1 MAVRIP
7 RPRLIERFGSYNNLR
22 SNPYSN
28 SEKILDVRNGVLD
41 PYTQIAQSTLQNS
54 YAVDSLSTFG
64 NTFRARIL
72 GVVEGTPA
80 AHLYPDLY
88 ANSTTTGEIPKYF
101 IFVLRDESDQFA
113 PDPSSYATTVQSY
126 VNTIGLQ
133 GRAISEKPVSETIE
147 SFGIGDIVEVYKP
160 EQNSWNGAVVRKV
173 VVRNNFS
180 ADVVTGD
187 GASFYFNSSGG
198 QPFRSGH
205 GRNVYGGSGPTLP
218 GVTSA
223 EVVDTFK
230 NNRPM
235 KFGVWLNRGVSETMQ
250 DLDDFISMWKN
261 NNIAMVNH
269 MITSQAVDNRNPNLD
284 SSQIPT
290 LSSGDKRWPLN
301 FDEAADGFTPAQ
313 IAQIADKLA
322 TAGIEYTITVWP
334 YPSRALIDDYAAKI
348 RGFIGAAGPEKIKAI
363 EFDVEGASWN
373 TSAWYGD
380 RNFRALDPSEA
391 FADKVEAAKY
401 LLTKMNEIPSI
412 NNGSINLEATTHQG
426 RMGTVGDFVL
436 AAQQAEEEASTSI
449 AKISQW
455 NIQAYSKFVPSEQAV
470 RQPGTF
476 QARAAEKFND
486 QFSSSSPLNPKL
498 GMGLAAYR
506 LSGFDNGTLS
516 PYENVLRCVL
526 STIENSSADRIYF
539 WRVGSLQD
547 QENKNAVYGVTNAY
561 RQVREG
567 DGSFV
572 PEGIDGPGAQALL
585 TRPTNGPIP
594 GYDRLEYDLD
604 GRRRNAVQPQLLQVL
619 QSVASQE
626 NLYIV
631 IWSGGQ
637 PPEGGL
643 DRTGSGRHDFGWAAD
658 IHIYNATTDPATGQ
672 PSKTGSKIRVDRTL
686 AAMTNPE
693 DYRVYEI
700 NGKRIYQIALAFFQ
714 AGITGMGADHDYQ
727 RGDLH
732 VDIANIGNPRDDG
745 RPRLPYWGDDGSDN
759 YTTASALEFVK
770 GAWTAAGNAPP

>member
-54 YAVDSLSTFG
+54 YTVDSLSTFG

-80 AHLYPDLY
+80 AHVYPELY
-88 ANSTTTGEIPKYF
+88 ANSTTTGGIPKYF

-133 GRAISEKPVSETIE
+133 GRAISEKPVGETVE

-160 EQNSWNGAVVRKV
+160 EQNSWNGAIVRKV

-180 ADVVTGD
+180 ENVVTGS

-198 QPFRSGH
+198 QPFRSGY

-235 KFGVWLNRGVSETMQ
+235 KFGVWLDRGVSETMQ

-269 MITSQAVDNRNPNLD
+269 MITSQTVDNRNPNLD

-301 FDEAADGFTPAQ
+301 FDEAADGFSPAQ

-322 TAGIEYTITVWP
+322 AAGIEYTITVWP

-348 RGFIGAAGPEKIKAI
+348 RGFIDAAGPEKIKAI

-380 RNFRALDPSEA
+380 RSFRALDPPVS

-436 AAQQAEEEASTSI
+436 AAQQAEEETTTSI

-455 NIQAYSKFVPSEQAV
+455 NIQAYSKFEPSEQAA

-486 QFSSSSPLNPKL
+486 QFSSSSPLNPKF

-506 LSGFDNGTLS
+506 LSGFDNGALS

-539 WRVGSLQD
+539 WSVGNLQN

-572 PEGIDGPGAQALL
+572 PEGIDGPEPQNIG
-585 TRPTNGPIP
+585 TRVTNGPIP
-594 GYDRLEYDLD
+594 GYDRLAYSN
-604 GRRRNAVQPQLLQVL
+604 GSAIRNLSVQVQLLNIL
-619 QSVASQE
+619 QSVAYQE
-626 NLYIV
+626 DLFIE
-631 IWSGGQ
+631 IFSGGQ
-637 PPEGGL
+637 PLEG
-643 DRTGSGRHDFGWAAD
+643 RRSGSGRHDYGWAAD
-658 IHIYNATTDPATGQ
+658 IHIYNAATDSSTGR
-672 PSKTGSKIRVDRTL
+672 PSRTGSKIRVTREI
-686 AAMTNPE
+686 ANMTSPAQYGSE
-693 DYRVYEI
+693 
-700 NGKRIYQIALAFFQ
+700 RIYQIALSFFQ
-714 AGITGMGADHDYQ
+714 AGITGMGADWDYMS
-727 RGDLH
+727 GDLH
-732 VDIANIGNPRDDG
+732 VDIANIGNPRSSG
-745 RPRLPYWGDDGSDN
+745 PRSAYWGDDGNDN
-759 YTTASALEFVK
+759 FTTASALEFVK
-770 GAWTAAGNAPP
+770 RAWVEAGNAPP

>member
-72 GVVEGTPA
+72 GVAAGRPA

-88 ANSTTTGEIPKYF
+88 ANSTTTGEIPEYF

-147 SFGIGDIVEVYKP
+147 SFGRGDIVEVYKP
-160 EQNSWNGAVVRKV
+160 EQNSWNGAIVRKV

-180 ADVVTGD
+180 EDVVTGS

-198 QPFRSGH
+198 QPFRSGY
-205 GRNVYGGSGPTLP
+205 GRNVYGSSGPTLP
-218 GVTSA
+218 GITSA

-235 KFGVWLNRGVSETMQ
+235 KFGVWLNKGVSETMQ
-250 DLDDFISMWKN
+250 GLDDFISIWKN

-334 YPSRALIDDYAAKI
+334 YPSKALIDDYAAKI
-348 RGFIGAAGPEKIKAI
+348 RDLIGAAGPEKIKAI

-391 FADKVEAAKY
+391 FVDKVEAAKY

-426 RMGTVGDFVL
+426 RVGTVGDFVL
-436 AAQQAEEEASTSI
+436 AAQQAEEEATTSI

-539 WRVGSLQD
+539 WSAGHLQN

-572 PEGIDGPGAQALL
+572 PEGIDGPGAQVPGA
-585 TRPTNGPIP
+585 RVTNGPIP
-594 GYDRLEYDLD
+594 GYDRLVYSNESAI
-604 GRRRNAVQPQLLQVL
+604 RNLSVQDQLLNIL
-619 QSVASQE
+619 QSVAYQE
-626 NLYIV
+626 NLFIE
-631 IWSGGQ
+631 IFSGGQ
-637 PPEGGL
+637 PLEG
-643 DRTGSGRHDFGWAAD
+643 RRSGSGRHDYGWAAD
-658 IHIYNATTDPATGQ
+658 IRIYNAATDSSTGR
-672 PSKTGSKIRVDRTL
+672 PSRTGSKIRVTREI
-686 AAMTNPE
+686 ANMTSPAQYGSE
-693 DYRVYEI
+693 
-700 NGKRIYQIALAFFQ
+700 RIYQIALSFFV
-714 AGITGMGADHDYQ
+714 AGITGMGADWDYM

-732 VDIANIGNPRDDG
+732 VDIANIGNPRSSG
-745 RPRLPYWGDDGSDN
+745 PRSPYWGDDGSDN
-759 YTTASALEFVK
+759 FTTASALEFVK
-770 GAWTAAGNAPP
+770 RAWVEAGNAPP